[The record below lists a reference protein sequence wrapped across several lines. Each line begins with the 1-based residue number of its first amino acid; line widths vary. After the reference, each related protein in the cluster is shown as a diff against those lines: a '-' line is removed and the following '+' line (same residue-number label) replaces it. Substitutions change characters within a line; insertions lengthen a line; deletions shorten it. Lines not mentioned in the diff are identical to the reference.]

1 MILLKRYP
9 TVAMFLSFFISSC
22 VFAYCSLPAKII
34 LGSGAIIF
42 AIVLFLISRLSPG
55 LISRELKRALILI
68 MCALATASAISA
80 VYIDAYAKGIED
92 KAGKSDQVTVTVEEC
107 KYSYSYSSGYVVK
120 VTKSD
125 IIPVGT
131 KLLLTTDKGYLPEG
145 TILKGGVSYTS
156 LSQRNSGT
164 FDVKRYY
171 NSKKIML
178 GAEDSSLETAGS
190 DNSFSLTR
198 IFRRLNQRLTA
209 MIMAH
214 CDREP
219 GGLAAAVLLGNDEYL
234 SDSTARDYRRIGIS
248 HLLVVSGSHFA
259 VLIATADSI
268 WKKLKVRRK
277 TRSLINIVLIFFF
290 MGITGFTTSV
300 VRAGIMHLLAQLSQI
315 LFKKA
320 NTVNSLAISGTILI
334 LINPFAAFDVGMQ
347 LSFIAAY
354 CCIMFQ
360 LLKGETFARFKN
372 KLGFTGSRSKI
383 VRAVSTV
390 IETVILTSLI
400 NLCTLPIIWLYFG
413 EASLLAV
420 LANIVFIPLV
430 TILMYLTVVHLVLY
444 PLWIFIPVT
453 SWLLNCLAGFLNIC
467 ADKMASADWVV
478 FPINYSFAIYF
489 IAPICVLLLILP
501 LLRGKHRLTAVFSAI
516 IIASSMF
523 ITIQIVEYVDRDNI
537 HFSYITSG
545 KNDGFVMKSD
555 GNALICDISD
565 GSYSFAKKLT
575 DEVSDLHVTEVDT
588 LLITH
593 YHNKHIQLISRVSDN
608 EILRTIILPEPIDDR
623 EAGIYNSILKDA
635 LVSGFEVITIPAGGS
650 FCYGDAV
657 ITLYPRTYL
666 TRSTHPITA
675 VRIEM
680 GDEDALILSGSF
692 NESETDLL
700 PLAEQA
706 EYLIFGVH
714 SPVYKKAFGLDFSS
728 TPKEIIV
735 SEDAY
740 EYMDESLRE
749 YAASFGSRNDSE
761 VLRVT
766 VKGNS

>member
-1 MILLKRYP
+1 MNLLKRYP
-9 TVAMFLSFFISSC
+9 TVSMFLSFFVSSC
-22 VFAYCSLPAKII
+22 IFAYCSLTAKII
-34 LGSGAIIF
+34 LGGAALIV
-42 AIVLFLISRLSPG
+42 AIVLFLISRVSPD
-55 LISRELKRALILI
+55 LISKELKRALTLV

-80 VYIDAYAKGIED
+80 FYINIYAKGIED
-92 KAGKSDQVTVTVEEC
+92 NAGKSDQVTVTVEEC
-107 KYSYSYSSGYVVK
+107 KYSYSYASGYVVK

-125 IIPVGT
+125 IIPRGT

-145 TILKGGVSYTS
+145 TILKGEVIYTS

-178 GAEDSSLETAGS
+178 EAMDSSLETAGR
-190 DNSFSLTR
+190 DNSFNLAR
-198 IFRRLNQRLTA
+198 IFRGVNKRLTA

-214 CDREP
+214 CDRET
-219 GGLAAAVLLGNDEYL
+219 GALAAAVLLGNDEYL

-259 VLIATADSI
+259 VMIATADSI
-268 WKKLKVRRK
+268 WKKLKVRRRI
-277 TRSLINIVLIFFF
+277 RSLINITLIFFL

-300 VRAGIMHLLAQLSQI
+300 VRAGIMHLLAQLSLI

-334 LINPFAAFDVGMQ
+334 LANPFAAFDVGMQ

-360 LLKGETFARFKN
+360 LTKGDTFARFKN
-372 KLGFTGSRSKI
+372 KLGFTGSRSKV
-383 VRAVSTV
+383 VRAISTI

-444 PLWIFIPVT
+444 PLWLLVPVT
-453 SWLLNCLAGFLNIC
+453 SWLLNSFAGFLNMC
-467 ADKMASADWVV
+467 AENMARADWVV
-478 FPINYSFAIYF
+478 FPINYSFAVYF
-489 IAPICVLLLILP
+489 IVPVCALLLILP
-501 LLRGKHRLTAVFSAI
+501 LLRGKLKIISLFSAM

-523 ITIQIVEYVDRDNI
+523 VTIQVVEYVDRDNI
-537 HFSYITSG
+537 HFSYITSS
-545 KNDGFVMKSD
+545 KNDGFVVKTE
-555 GNALICDISD
+555 GNALMCDISD

-575 DEVSDLHVTEVDT
+575 DEVSDLHVTEIDA

-608 EILRTIILPEPIDDR
+608 EILRSIILPEPTDER
-623 EAGIYNSILKDA
+623 ETGIYNTIIKDA
-635 LVSGFEVITIPAGGS
+635 IAGGFEVITIPAGGS

-680 GDEDALILSGSF
+680 GDEDALILSGAF
-692 NESETDLL
+692 NESEADLRTY
-700 PLAEQA
+700 AERA

-728 TPKEIIV
+728 TPKEIII
-735 SEDAY
+735 SENAY
-740 EYMDESLRE
+740 EYMNEALRE
-749 YAASFGSRNDSE
+749 YADSFGTRTDTE